1 MKSQIFKNAWQM
13 VREIGI
19 NLSTALKIS
28 WAEFKIS
35 VLELKYKTISV
46 FNCKIQLEV
55 RKSINLLVELK
66 NSIKPCFIFSNKINN
81 SGAEKWYGIGAYSGD

>member
-1 MKSQIFKNAWQM
+1 MKSQIFKNAWRM
-13 VREIGI
+13 VKETGI

-35 VLELKYKTISV
+35 VLELKYNTISV
-46 FNCKIQLEV
+46 FDWKIQLEV
-55 RKSINLLVELK
+55 RKSINVLVELK
-66 NSIKPCFIFSNKINN
+66 NRIKPCSVFTNKINN